1 MYSWQELGESLRFHV
16 ELAKIANAPSEF
28 RLLNALA
35 PKIVGDPNVDPD
47 HSNARALNKI
57 FDGGPSGGTP
67 LCRHINDVVNYLQH
81 HQAEFR
87 ANGQVASLIICT
99 DGVSSDGDVTVAMR
113 PLKQLPVMIVVRLCT
128 NSEDV
133 VAYWDRVE
141 RDLEMDLDII
151 DDFFGE
157 GQGVYEHNPWI
168 NYGEPLQRLREF
180 GVKVKEFDMIDEKPL
195 TVQQMQTYMR
205 YLFNCSPNDVP
216 NPEFDWATFEN
227 WVTNQLKNV
236 PNTFN
241 PNSHITGVE
250 PWINMSKLRACYNP
264 GGGCCSIN

>member
-1 MYSWQELGESLRFHV
+1 V

-35 PKIVGDPNVDPD
+35 PKMVGDPNADPD
-47 HSNARALNKI
+47 FSNVRALNKI

-67 LCRHINDVVNYLQH
+67 LCRHINDVVNFLRH
-81 HQAEFR
+81 HEQDFRQA
-87 ANGQVASLIICT
+87 GQVASLVICT

-128 NSEDV
+128 DSDDV
-133 VAYWDRVE
+133 VSYWDRVE

-157 GQGVYEHNPWI
+157 GQGVHEHNPWI

-180 GVKVKEFDMIDEKPL
+180 GVKVKELDMIDEKTL
-195 TVQQMQTYMR
+195 TVQQMQVYMS
-205 YLFNCSPNDVP
+205 YLFNCRQQDVP
-216 NPEFDWATFEN
+216 DPQFDWSTFEA
-227 WVTNQLKNV
+227 WVTNQLKSL
-236 PNTFN
+236 PLTYN
-241 PNSHITGVE
+241 PNSLSTGVE
-250 PWINMSKLRACYNP
+250 PWIDVGKLRSTYNP
-264 GGGCCSIN
+264 NAGCCSIN